1 MPSLISLPVNFC
13 SVIMASR
20 RSKDKMP
27 ATDNQIVKTEPASP
41 LNIVNRFTTLGTI
54 PKPNYS
60 SVLASTNDPYALTKV
75 HQSIQTVFSRNPN
88 ASQYV
93 KKRYVQN
100 LFSVEPNRASI
111 TNPFRLATNYFPP
124 LFHWIPEHGQK
135 NVQYYFEILQHK
147 NSITIKAIRDKAN
160 GDKIIYHSVY
170 LNHIISEEMWGPNP
184 AATRTLPKSPIPYS
198 YHDYIIAYFRFM
210 LYQNETMSHSWF
222 VNFDK
227 DFNSKFPL

>member
-13 SVIMASR
+13 NVIMASR
-20 RSKDKMP
+20 RSRDKTP
-27 ATDNQIVKTEPASP
+27 NTDNRIVKNESASP

-60 SVLASTNDPYALTKV
+60 SVLAFIYDPYALTNV
-75 HQSIQTVFSRNPN
+75 HQPVQTFFPRNPN

-100 LFSVEPNRASI
+100 LFFVEPNRASI
-111 TNPFRLATNYFPP
+111 TNPFRLATSYFPP

-135 NVQYYFEILQHK
+135 NVQYYSEIQQHE
-147 NSITIKAIRDKAN
+147 NSITIKPIRDKAN

-170 LNHIISEEMWGPNP
+170 LNHIISEE
-184 AATRTLPKSPIPYS
+184 K
-198 YHDYIIAYFRFM
+198 
-210 LYQNETMSHSWF
+210 
-222 VNFDK
+222 
-227 DFNSKFPL
+227 